1 MSEESILPQLDSLRR
16 SSAKR
21 KPASWQ
27 LSRGFST
34 LAVTLTLASLLTLGY
49 FQTQTQVTLIIDG
62 RPELLRT
69 HQTSVEAFL
78 KEAGLE
84 IHPKDIVQP
93 GLNAP
98 IKDGTVI
105 SIHRARPVTVRV
117 DDRTIEVRTHS
128 QTLDELLQELGIN
141 LKPRDRVIV
150 DGHELSPA
158 ADLPSH
164 NPPSRHVS
172 SRSGNRELHGQ
183 NEDPP
188 LHVVIQR
195 AIPVHL
201 DDNGDLITFYTTKT
215 TVGEAL
221 RDEGIQLYLGDRVEP
236 SLDTPVS
243 ADMQIYI
250 ERSTPITIQVDGQL
264 IRTRTLGNTVS
275 DALAQEGIV
284 LLGKDYTE
292 PGLDAPIVG
301 DVAIRVVRVRE
312 ETIIEQEPISFET
325 VWRPD
330 PNLELDHQRLDQ
342 EGKNGLTKR
351 RIHVVYEDGQEVA
364 RTLEAEWV
372 DREPQNK
379 VIAYGT
385 KIVLRELET
394 PEGTFTYWRKFR
406 ALATSYTAAT
416 SGKSPDHP
424 EYGITRL
431 GWKMRKGIVAV
442 DPNVINLKTRLYV
455 PGYGVGVAADTGGKV
470 RGRHVDLGYDED
482 NLKLW
487 YNWVDVYLLTPV
499 PPRDQIRWVLPNWPR
514 EH

>member
-1 MSEESILPQLDSLRR
+1 
-16 SSAKR
+16 K
-21 KPASWQ
+21 
-27 LSRGFST
+27 
-34 LAVTLTLASLLTLGY
+34 
-49 FQTQTQVTLIIDG
+49 
-62 RPELLRT
+62 
-69 HQTSVEAFL
+69 
-78 KEAGLE
+78 
-84 IHPKDIVQP
+84 
-93 GLNAP
+93 
-98 IKDGTVI
+98 
-105 SIHRARPVTVRV
+105 
-117 DDRTIEVRTHS
+117 
-128 QTLDELLQELGIN
+128 
-141 LKPRDRVIV
+141 
-150 DGHELSPA
+150 
-158 ADLPSH
+158 
-164 NPPSRHVS
+164 
-172 SRSGNRELHGQ
+172 
-183 NEDPP
+183 
-188 LHVVIQR
+188 
-195 AIPVHL
+195 
-201 DDNGDLITFYTTKT
+201 
-215 TVGEAL
+215 
-221 RDEGIQLYLGDRVEP
+221 
-236 SLDTPVS
+236 
-243 ADMQIYI
+243 QIYI
-250 ERSTPITIQVDGQL
+250 ERSTPITIQVDGHL
-264 IRTRTLGNTVS
+264 IRTRTLGDTVS

-292 PGLDAPIVG
+292 PELDAPIVG
-301 DVAIRVVRVRE
+301 DVAIRVVRVKE
-312 ETIIEQEPISFET
+312 ATIIEQEPISFET

-342 EGKNGLTKR
+342 EGQDGVTKR

-431 GWKMRKGIVAV
+431 GWQMRKGIVAV
-442 DPNVINLKTRLYV
+442 DPRVINLKTRLYV

-499 PPRDQIRWVLPNWPR
+499 PPLDQICWVLPNWPR